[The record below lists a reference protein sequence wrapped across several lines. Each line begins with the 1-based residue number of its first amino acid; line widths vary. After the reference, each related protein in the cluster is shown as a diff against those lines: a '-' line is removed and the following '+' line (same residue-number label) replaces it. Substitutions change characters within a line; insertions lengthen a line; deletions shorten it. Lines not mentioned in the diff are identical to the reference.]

1 MEEKLLSILDL
12 NIDTILKVAWI
23 DFIKIEKLIYIV
35 GEVKKTIF
43 VKTSL
48 TQLDISF
55 TNGDQYVILYLKQN
69 KIDTGHNRI

>member
-12 NIDTILKVAWI
+12 NIDTILKVAWV
-23 DFIKIEKLIYIV
+23 DFIKIERLIYIM

-43 VKTSL
+43 VKTGL

-55 TNGDQYVILYLKQN
+55 TNRDQYLILYLKQN
-69 KIDTGHNRI
+69 RIDIEHISI